1 METILVVTVVAGTLV
16 QLGFWTI
23 LFLRFRHPP
32 QVDVKAEVAA
42 ALERLDLT
50 LGQKISLSTAEMAKL
65 LEHTRGDLR
74 QELTDRIQQGFS
86 GIRVSV
92 EQQLKD
98 GREEQNRKQTEACY
112 G

>member
-1 METILVVTVVAGTLV
+1 METLLLVTVAAGTLV
-16 QLGFWTI
+16 QLGFWAI
-23 LFLRFRHPP
+23 LFLRFRRPP

-98 GREEQNRKQTEACY
+98 GREEQNQKQTEASY